1 MGRFFLSSRG
11 SDTTISSAFTKVQS
25 SVLML
30 PLEQAGQMMEEA
42 GLADLMSLARAGTI
56 PQDLLWD
63 ILHQVKT
70 LQKQDIPPFMQS

>member
-1 MGRFFLSSRG
+1 
-11 SDTTISSAFTKVQS
+11 
-25 SVLML
+25 ML